1 MVTHKTITSIIAK
14 WIDLNNSHTLVTYIV
29 RMDKIFFYY
38 KVEKIKT
45 KWIIYKLIKTLF
57 VYVDETNKSGLP
69 T

>member
-1 MVTHKTITSIIAK
+1 MVTHKIITSIIAK
-14 WIDLNNSHTLVTYIV
+14 WIDLNNSHTLITYIV

-57 VYVDETNKSGLP
+57 VYVDETNKRG
-69 T
+69 